1 MSKSTYTV
9 AKNNKTIKITRHL
22 FNFWFQCI
30 PAMLLTISLPCLS
43 DTIKE
48 ETTGFSMSASYMTI
62 NEHGKETLCTIS
74 SIDHIEKL
82 QALKSTDCK
91 LPMSNAPND
100 QSVILISHSPYH
112 ETRQILL
119 TTRNLLMWSYMAVH
133 VYKLLDSGNILWTQ
147 QEACPCSGKL
157 MDISNKP
164 DRLMTK
170 GFFFTYYLLSLG
182 YHGWRYIQSYINP
195 GAAAPDNKTSEFK
208 NDETAWSDTLNNVIS
223 RVSEYPYA
231 GQILTLALDSAA
243 LKWDCRCPGYFTNSK
258 GGLYFNGHLWMLL
271 LNVAIFTTDLAIDYL

>member
-1 MSKSTYTV
+1 
-9 AKNNKTIKITRHL
+9 
-22 FNFWFQCI
+22 
-30 PAMLLTISLPCLS
+30 
-43 DTIKE
+43 
-48 ETTGFSMSASYMTI
+48 
-62 NEHGKETLCTIS
+62 
-74 SIDHIEKL
+74 
-82 QALKSTDCK
+82 
-91 LPMSNAPND
+91 
-100 QSVILISHSPYH
+100 
-112 ETRQILL
+112 
-119 TTRNLLMWSYMAVH
+119 MAVH

-147 QEACPCSGKL
+147 KEACPCSGKL
-157 MDISNKP
+157 MDISNQP

-195 GAAAPDNKTSEFK
+195 DTTGSDNSKTSESK
-208 NDETAWSDTLNNVIS
+208 HDEPAWSDTLYNLIS

-243 LKWDCRCPGYFTNSK
+243 LKWDCRCPGYFTDAK

>member
-1 MSKSTYTV
+1 MSKSTYPL
-9 AKNNKTIKITRHL
+9 ARDNKIIKITRHL
-22 FNFWFQCI
+22 FNFWARCI
-30 PAMLLTISLPCLS
+30 LSMLVTFSLPCLS

-48 ETTGFSMSASYMTI
+48 ETTSFSMSVSYTTI

-74 SIDHIEKL
+74 SNDRIEKL

-91 LPMSNAPND
+91 LPMSIDPND

-112 ETRQILL
+112 KTKQILL

-195 GAAAPDNKTSEFK
+195 DASAPDNKTSEFK
-208 NDETAWSDTLNNVIS
+208 NDEPAWSDTLNNFIS

-243 LKWDCRCPGYFTNSK
+243 LKWDCRCPGYFTDSK